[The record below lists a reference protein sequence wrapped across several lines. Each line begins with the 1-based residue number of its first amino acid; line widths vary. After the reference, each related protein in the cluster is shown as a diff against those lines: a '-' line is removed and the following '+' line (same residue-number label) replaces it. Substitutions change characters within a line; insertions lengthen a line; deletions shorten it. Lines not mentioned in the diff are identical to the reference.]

1 MVTPSQFEVKAESRG
16 PNRAS
21 ASGFLPWSAW
31 SMSRFVSLLLLLL
44 LHMHL
49 FALCSQSN
57 LRQFNLRGRSAA
69 LVSERDEINIELDKL
84 ISLEQVRIAARKEGM
99 TKATIG
105 DTDLHD
111 LPEDIVSVSAVKER
125 PQFR

>member
-1 MVTPSQFEVKAESRG
+1 
-16 PNRAS
+16 
-21 ASGFLPWSAW
+21 
-31 SMSRFVSLLLLLL
+31 MSRFVSLLLLLL

-69 LVSERDEINIELDKL
+69 LVSERDEINIELDEL

-105 DTDLHD
+105 NTDLHD
-111 LPEDIVSVSAVKER
+111 LPEDIISVSAVKER